1 MLSAIGS
8 LNIVIM
14 TGLFT
19 GMVLALQTAL
29 SLETFGA
36 KNYVGRVVSL
46 SMVRE
51 LGPVLTALMVA
62 GRVGSGIAAELG
74 SMMVTD
80 QINAMRAMGSDPLRK
95 LVVPRLMAA
104 LTMLPM
110 LTVLSDTVGLAGGW
124 LISTI
129 ILKIPGGL
137 YFQTATDALAMA
149 DIIGGLIKPV
159 VFGFIIAMTG
169 CYMGLSTSGGTQGVG
184 RLHNTIRRDLF
195 RHDPFFG
202 FPDDAN
208 LFCLPLLIMTDQPA
222 SSQVMIELRNVNFSI
237 GDFHILQQYFT
248 QSAHRHFDD
257 DLRRERRRQEH
268 DPQVDP
274 WIDQAGQR

>member
-1 MLSAIGS
+1 MKRLFGILKQWILDVQQYTFLSVRALVALFTRPRFPNEIYLQMDAIGIGS
-8 LNIVIM
+8 LNIVIL

-95 LVVPRLMAA
+95 LVVPRLLAGVVMV
-104 LTMLPM
+104 PM
-110 LTVLSDTVGLAGGW
+110 LTILSDTVGLAGGW
-124 LISTI
+124 LISTL

-137 YFQTATDALAMA
+137 YFQTATDALSME
-149 DIIGGLIKPV
+149 DIIGGGLIKPI

-184 RLHNTIRRDLF
+184 RST
-195 RHDPFFG
+195 
-202 FPDDAN
+202 
-208 LFCLPLLIMTDQPA
+208 
-222 SSQVMIELRNVNFSI
+222 
-237 GDFHILQQYFT
+237 T
-248 QSAHRHFDD
+248 QSVVICSVLILFSDFLLTRIFFAF
-257 DLRRERRRQEH
+257 LY
-268 DPQVDP
+268 
-274 WIDQAGQR
+274 

>member
-1 MLSAIGS
+1 MIRLFRILKRWVFEVQQFTFLSVRAVIALFTAPRFPNEMYLQMDAIGIGS
-8 LNIVIM
+8 LNIVIL

-36 KNYVGRVVSL
+36 KNYVGRVISL

-95 LVVPRLMAA
+95 LVVPRLVAA
-104 LTMLPM
+104 IVMLPM
-110 LTVLSDTVGLAGGW
+110 LTILSDTVGLAGGY
-124 LISTI
+124 LISI
-129 ILKIPGGL
+129 VILKIPGGL
-137 YFQTATDALAMA
+137 YFQTATDALSIQ
-149 DIIGGLIKPV
+149 DVIGGLIKPI

-169 CYMGLSTSGGTQGVG
+169 CYMGLNTAGGTQGVG
-184 RLHNTIRRDLF
+184 RAT
-195 RHDPFFG
+195 
-202 FPDDAN
+202 
-208 LFCLPLLIMTDQPA
+208 
-222 SSQVMIELRNVNFSI
+222 
-237 GDFHILQQYFT
+237 T
-248 QSAHRHFDD
+248 QSVVICSVLVLFSDFLLTRIFFAF
-257 DLRRERRRQEH
+257 LY
-268 DPQVDP
+268 
-274 WIDQAGQR
+274 